1 MLKLSKLE
9 FSDLLELNFNW
20 NFFDLFLGCIAP
32 MAAYILLQ
40 IGKSPDA
47 ASGLHPAGQGVR
59 YAFSIFPSFNLAFSL
74 VAITQLQ
81 TQNTVCTNLIDK

>member
-1 MLKLSKLE
+1 
-9 FSDLLELNFNW
+9 
-20 NFFDLFLGCIAP
+20 

-81 TQNTVCTNLIDK
+81 TQNTVCTNLIDKESLDEVCTEIKTISDQIGNSPQY